1 MDVLNN
7 YRGLDKQGNQPWEHR
22 FSLKYEVL
30 GWITVYT
37 RQLACLRK
45 TIET

>member
-7 YRGLDKQGNQPWEHR
+7 YKGLDKQGNHPWEHR
-22 FSLKYEVL
+22 FSLKCEVL
-30 GWITVYT
+30 GWITVYIW
-37 RQLACLRK
+37 QLACLHK